1 MAARVEALEAEVQFL
16 RDASRPD
23 RPAGSFAQNPHVS
36 LGEQVDIAP
45 GVTIWASE
53 ERPVVLGDY
62 VKLYRG
68 VEMIGPIS
76 IGARSFINRDGY
88 VRAAVT
94 IGERVAVGA
103 FCRLVSDNHDLGPSH
118 HRAGRFHS
126 VPIVIED
133 GAWLGVGVTVL
144 GGVTIGKG
152 AVVAAGAVVRHD
164 VPPDTVVAGVPARPV
179 RDLS

>member
-1 MAARVEALEAEVQFL
+1 MASRLDALEAEVQFL
-16 RDASRPD
+16 RDAQHVD
-23 RPAGSFAQNPHVS
+23 RSSAAFSQHPHVA
-36 LGEQVDIAP
+36 LGKQVDIAP

-53 ERPVVLGDY
+53 DRPITLGDY

-68 VEMIGPIS
+68 VEMIGPVV

-126 VPIVIED
+126 LPITIED

-144 GGVTIGKG
+144 GGVTIGRG
-152 AVVAAGAVVRHD
+152 AVVAAGAVVTRD
-164 VPPDTVVAGVPARPV
+164 VPADTLVGGVPAKPRKH
-179 RDLS
+179 L